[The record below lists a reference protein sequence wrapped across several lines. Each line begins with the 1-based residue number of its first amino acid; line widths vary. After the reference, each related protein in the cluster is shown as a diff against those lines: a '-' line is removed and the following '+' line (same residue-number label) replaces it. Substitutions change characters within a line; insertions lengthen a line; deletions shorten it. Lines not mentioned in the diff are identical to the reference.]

1 MKRSVEFGL
10 FAVAA
15 AVGGAAFV
23 PSAQAQSLPDLI
35 IEAKDSELRFVSCNT
50 SDPLVEGRIVIRNAG
65 DGDANLRAADNL
77 LRSFVAVYNP
87 ENIDLIEKDT
97 RRTKIEPREQ
107 RQVEISMGKGAVK
120 TGRNYNGFSGSTAGS
135 LPSDA
140 DALKKDKDLARLVQQ
155 FLRDRAY
162 SVSVDGDW
170 GSGSKRALSAFQK
183 TQGLPGN
190 GDWNEETATRMV
202 SLIPDLKPSAGNIV
216 NDKGETQITVFAV
229 VDPYNL
235 IDETNESNNLVK
247 YTGWLKCSN

>member
-1 MKRSVEFGL
+1 MKRWIETGL
-10 FAVAA
+10 IAATAVVGA
-15 AVGGAAFV
+15 AVLAPFALADGR
-23 PSAQAQSLPDLI
+23 PDLVI
-35 IEAKDSELRFVSCNT
+35 QAEDSELNFVSCNT
-50 SDPLVEGRIVIRNAG
+50 SEPLVQGRIVIRNDG

-120 TGRNYNGFSGSTAGS
+120 TGRNFNGFSGGSASS
-135 LPSDA
+135 LPSDP
-140 DALKKDKDLARLVQQ
+140 DALEDDADLARLVQK

-170 GSGSKRALSAFQK
+170 GSGSKRALAAFQR
-183 TQGLPGN
+183 TQNLPGN
-190 GDWNEETATRMV
+190 GSWNEETAEKMS
-202 SLIPDLKPSAGNIV
+202 SLIPDLKPSANNVV
-216 NDKGETQITVFAV
+216 NDRGETQITVFAV

-235 IDETNESNNLVK
+235 IDESNEGNNLLK
-247 YTGWLKCSN
+247 YTGWLKCD